1 MNAFK
6 QTAGLFLLGG
16 AGYAAL
22 EILWRGYTH
31 WTMVLTGGFVFIGLW
46 LLDLQMQNRPVLLRC
61 TWGTLWVTAAELLVG
76 LCVNV
81 SLHMDVWD
89 YSGAWGNVLGQVCP
103 QYAGLWFLLCA
114 PAMMLARQSANL
126 LANPTVTLY
135 NTGSITDG
143 MRGKHAYHNGYWKQP
158 YTVRRFLRE

>member
-16 AGYAAL
+16 AGYGAL
-22 EILWRGYTH
+22 EILWRGHTH
-31 WTMVLTGGFVFIGLW
+31 WTMVLTGGFVFLGLW
-46 LLDLQMQNRPVLLRC
+46 LLDRQMHSRPMLLRC
-61 TWGTLWVTAAELLVG
+61 AYGMAWVTAAELLVG

-81 SLHMDVWD
+81 SLHMGVWD

-114 PAMMLARQSANL
+114 PAMALARQSANL
-126 LANPTVTLY
+126 LANPYDTRY

-143 MRGKHAYHNGYWKQP
+143 MRGKYAYRTRYWQQP
-158 YTVRRFLRE
+158 YTVRRFLRG